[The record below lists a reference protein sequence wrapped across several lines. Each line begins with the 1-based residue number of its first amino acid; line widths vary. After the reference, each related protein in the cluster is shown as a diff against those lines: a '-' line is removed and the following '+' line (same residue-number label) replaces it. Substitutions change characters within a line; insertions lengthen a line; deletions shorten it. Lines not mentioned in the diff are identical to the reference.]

1 MMNMCSMPFP
11 ACASELNCDVLPEE
25 KLHFISQ
32 IKLAILLGETSQNSV
47 LRYSSA

>member
-1 MMNMCSMPFP
+1 MNMCSMPFP

-32 IKLAILLGETSQNSV
+32 INLAILSEEDSQISV
-47 LRYSSA
+47 LKYSSA